1 MLLTKDGEYDCVRL
15 WFGYTLLDVSFTTI
29 EEWRS
34 SVEEE
39 DSCEEGGRIIYNKVR
54 VYECEKVI
62 ICNLTVNDVAPQLLN
77 LTLVDIFNAASQWVR
92 ENEEANEE
100 DFDGCED

>member
-1 MLLTKDGEYDCVRL
+1 MLLTRDGTYDCVRL
-15 WFGYTLLDVSFTTI
+15 FFGNIRLDVDFTTI
-29 EEWRS
+29 EEWRMS
-34 SVEEE
+34 IEEE

-62 ICNLTVNDVAPQLLN
+62 VCNLTVNDVAPQLLH
-77 LTLVDIFNAASQWVR
+77 LTLVDIMNECSAWVR
-92 ENEEANEE
+92 QNEEVNGE